1 MFAKIDVNGPNAS
14 PLYDWLKTAKPGDIG
29 WNFTKFLVSKHGEVI
44 ERFEPK
50 TTPEEI
56 AGALPALLE

>member
-1 MFAKIDVNGPNAS
+1 MFAKIDVNGPNTS
-14 PLYDWLKTAKPGDIG
+14 PLYDWLKTAKPGDIS
-29 WNFTKFLVSKHGEVI
+29 WNFTKFLVSKQGEVI

-56 AGALPALLE
+56 ADALPTLLE

>member
-14 PLYDWLKTAKPGDIG
+14 PLYDWLKTATPGDIG
-29 WNFTKFLVSKHGEVI
+29 WNFTKFLVSKQGEVI

-56 AGALPALLE
+56 ADALPALLE

>member
-14 PLYDWLKTAKPGDIG
+14 SLYDWLKTAKPGDIG
-29 WNFTKFLVSKHGEVI
+29 WNFTKFLVSKQGEVI

-56 AGALPALLE
+56 ADALPALL

>member
-1 MFAKIDVNGPNAS
+1 MSAKIDVNGPNAS
-14 PLYDWLKTAKPGDIG
+14 PLYAWLKTAKHGDIG
-29 WNFTKFLVSKHGEVI
+29 WNFTKFLVSKQGEVI

-56 AGALPALLE
+56 ADALPALLE